1 MPGSDAERRISSRGG
16 MSRAGPGNDGGCKA
30 RITCGGCVK
39 SNSCPARLYRAT
51 TDAEEEQAVEA
62 RVAEKEG
69 LVFANG

>member
-1 MPGSDAERRISSRGG
+1 
-16 MSRAGPGNDGGCKA
+16 
-30 RITCGGCVK
+30 VK
-39 SNSCPARLYRAT
+39 SNSCPARLCRAT